1 MILTSKEEINY
12 TYMEGLLNHY
22 NMLKELHKKIS
33 KSLCYYIE
41 KNNTE
46 KIKER
51 RDELIESQNK
61 LDKAE
66 EGIISFYEECSG
78 KKIDRRCTGFSVK
91 DINKIKKFLDSILK
105 KEWNTQD

>member
-1 MILTSKEEINY
+1 MMFTSKEEIY
-12 TYMEGLLNHY
+12 CTYMEGLLNHY
-22 NMLKELHKKIS
+22 NMLKKIHKKIA

-51 RDELIESQNK
+51 RDELIEYQNK
-61 LDKAE
+61 LDRAE
-66 EGIISFYEECSG
+66 EGIIDVYEKYSG
-78 KKIDRRCTGFSVK
+78 KKIDRRCTGFSIK